1 MAEVMSQ
8 EQSWSEALCPQK
20 FSSALSFILRTRT
33 GIQEFADLCVQM
45 RNKALITEVKYNIF
59 RINSN

>member
-1 MAEVMSQ
+1 MAGVMSQ

-33 GIQEFADLCVQM
+33 GIQEFADLCV
-45 RNKALITEVKYNIF
+45 LF
-59 RINSN
+59 